1 MFKQTI
7 SPGKAGADIQM
18 VKRTNA
24 FGYGNKSGQSSAAQ
38 KKRQSAL
45 N

>member
-1 MFKQTI
+1 MFKHTI

-24 FGYGNKSGQSSAAQ
+24 FGYGNKSGQSSVPL
-38 KKRQSAL
+38 KKRQNAL